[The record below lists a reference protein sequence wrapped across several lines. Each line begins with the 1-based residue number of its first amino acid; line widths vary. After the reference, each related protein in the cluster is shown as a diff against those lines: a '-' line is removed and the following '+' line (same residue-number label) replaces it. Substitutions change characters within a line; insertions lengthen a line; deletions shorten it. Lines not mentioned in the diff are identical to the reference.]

1 MDCDGFW
8 TLCGLFDLRS
18 CRLGETVAGAVRSP
32 IVVAGAGSYAPIH
45 HVPTGG
51 SRIRGAGSGRR
62 GAAAAARLPAGVRAA
77 SAQDFCRF
85 TMLKRSAI
93 TQALHELGDQV
104 LRVTGLGRASLF
116 DVGDATVPA
125 EDTPAPQSLL
135 PMWDGAL
142 MAHTGAG
149 WVVPEGYRPL
159 VARHNGDMLPC
170 LLVDGQVV
178 GVWRAAD
185 GGLELTVFH
194 KLGKVA
200 WQGLAGEAERLS
212 TPARRP
218 RSSRLPVLRPLVEQ
232 GVSRCRE
239 RNRQGLTT
247 PSGSAPRLSGPPPRR
262 VASRRADRP
271 RAGGRRPSAGTQLP
285 CRTGRSPGLHRPFAP
300 PGPRHRRQ

>member
-1 MDCDGFW
+1 MPGR
-8 TLCGLFDLRS
+8 TRQYIM
-18 CRLGETVAGAVRSP
+18 CRPAAP
-32 IVVAGAGSYAPIH
+32 GS
-45 HVPTGG
+45 
-51 SRIRGAGSGRR
+51 
-62 GAAAAARLPAGVRAA
+62 AAQEADAGVRLLLAYLQAFGPA
-77 SAQDFCRF
+77 SAQDFARF
-85 TMLKRSAI
+85 TMLKRPAI

-104 LRVTGLGRASLF
+104 LRVTGPGRAALF

-135 PMWDGAL
+135 PMWDCAL

-149 WVVPEGYRPL
+149 RVVPEGYRPL
-159 VARHNGDMLPC
+159 VARRNGDMLTC

-178 GVWRAAD
+178 GVRRAAD

-200 WQGLAGEAERLS
+200 WQGLTGEAERLS

-218 RSSRLPVLRPLVEQ
+218 RSSRLPVLRTLVEQ

-247 PSGSAPRLSGPPPRR
+247 PFGSVPRLSGPAVTSRSVP
-262 VASRRADRP
+262 AS
-271 RAGGRRPSAGTQLP
+271 
-285 CRTGRSPGLHRPFAP
+285 
-300 PGPRHRRQ
+300 